1 MAEKLAKKAIL
12 EKTREKTPLKTP
24 ERILSLL
31 ARNKNM
37 TVTELM
43 QQIDKSE
50 SAVWRAI
57 QKLQKEGYLKR
68 VGPDKGGYWKVMKKD

>member
-1 MAEKLAKKAIL
+1 MDLKINLKGN
-12 EKTREKTPLKTP
+12 LKTP

-31 ARNKNM
+31 AMNRNV

-50 SAVWRAI
+50 SAIQWASKNSREKAI
-57 QKLQKEGYLKR
+57 
-68 VGPDKGGYWKVMKKD
+68 